1 MRNSKELLFLL
12 VGLIILLLSAVT
24 ACGETHS
31 TTYTNENWGYAI
43 TYPKEWQ
50 VEVADGEKIFLVR
63 PPYDIKGSLMI
74 EVIGTYSAETAAAN
88 WLMGVGTAHGSV
100 TLLEGRVMQGMWDY
114 YLCYEYVTD
123 YGEFHGEAFFKQTE
137 THLYK
142 LDTVGEKSKYDT
154 YAFDSII
161 STFKLL
167 PE

>member
-12 VGLIILLLSAVT
+12 AGLIILLLSALT

-43 TYPKEWQ
+43 TYPNEWR
-50 VEVADGEKIFLVR
+50 VEVADAEKTFLVSA
-63 PPYDIKGSLMI
+63 PYDSGSLRIDVI
-74 EVIGTYSAETAAAN
+74 EAVPAETAASS
-88 WLMGVGTAHGSV
+88 WLVGIGATLGSV
-100 TLLEGRVMQGMWDY
+100 TLLDNRMMQGMWDW
-114 YLCYEYVTD
+114 YLCYEYVTN
-123 YGEFHGEAFFKQTE
+123 YGEFHGEAFFKRTE

-142 LDTVGEKSKYDT
+142 LDTVGEKLKYDS
-154 YAFDSII
+154 YRFDSII

>member
-43 TYPKEWQ
+43 TYPKGWQ
-50 VEVADGEKIFLVR
+50 IEVADAEKTFLVSA
-63 PPYDIKGSLMI
+63 PYDSGSLRIDVI
-74 EVIGTYSAETAAAN
+74 EAVLAETAATS
-88 WLMGVGTAHGSV
+88 WLVGIGTTLGSV
-100 TLLEGRVMQGMWDY
+100 TLLDNRMMQGMWDW
-114 YLCYEYVTD
+114 YLCYEYMTD
-123 YGEFHGEAFFKQTE
+123 YGQFHGEAFFKRTE

-142 LDTVGEKSKYDT
+142 LDTVGEKLKYDS
-154 YAFDSII
+154 YRFDSII

>member
-1 MRNSKELLFLL
+1 MRNTKALLLL
-12 VGLIILLLSAVT
+12 LPGFIILLLSQVI
-24 ACGETHS
+24 ACGESHS

-43 TYPKEWQ
+43 TYPNEWR
-50 VEVADGEKIFLVR
+50 VEVANGEKTFLVSA
-63 PPYDIKGSLMI
+63 PYDSGSLRIDVI
-74 EVIGTYSAETAAAN
+74 EAYPAETAAEN
-88 WLMGVGTAHGSV
+88 WLMLIGTTYGSV
-100 TLLEGRVMQGMWDY
+100 TLLDGRVMQGMWDY
-114 YLCYEYVTD
+114 YLCYEYMTD
-123 YGEFHGEAFFKQTE
+123 YNEFHGEAFFKQTE

>member
-1 MRNSKELLFLL
+1 MRNSRELLFLL

-43 TYPKEWQ
+43 TYPNKWR
-50 VEVADGEKIFLVR
+50 VEVADAEKTFLVSA
-63 PPYDIKGSLMI
+63 PYDSGSLRIDMI
-74 EVIGTYSAETAAAN
+74 EAVPAETAATS
-88 WLMGVGTAHGSV
+88 WLVGIGATLGSV
-100 TLLEGRVMQGMWDY
+100 TLLDNRMMQGMWDW

-123 YGEFHGEAFFKQTE
+123 YGEFHGEAFFKRTE

-142 LDTVGEKSKYDT
+142 LDTVGEKLKYDS
-154 YAFDSII
+154 YRFDSII

-167 PE
+167 QE